1 MEERT
6 KAADNYATTFFT
18 KQLMYPQK
26 KTRRCIN
33 WRNAK
38 QSPLQRISS
47 QPQGEHAEGGT
58 FNDLHPAPLPAP
70 SAQTHPARQPLE
82 AHPRM
87 FRSSNRWYTRR
98 QSAELGS
105 KCARWRR
112 TRRAGSSGAGRRSA
126 PAGLRFRA
134 CGSARADRANC
145 AAAQRPLPAVDRGQ
159 CRARQGASS
168 SSGRR

>member
-33 WRNAK
+33 CRNAK

-47 QPQGEHAEGGT
+47 QSQGEHAEGGT
-58 FNDLHPAPLPAP
+58 FNDLHPEPLPAP
-70 SAQTHPARQPLE
+70 SAQTPPVRQPLE
-82 AHPRM
+82 AHPHM

-98 QSAELGS
+98 QSAGLGS
-105 KCARWRR
+105 KCARRRR
-112 TRRAGSSGAGRRSA
+112 TRRAGSSGAGRRSV

-159 CRARQGASS
+159 CRAR
-168 SSGRR
+168 

>member
-6 KAADNYATTFFT
+6 KAADDYATTFFANNLC

-47 QPQGEHAEGGT
+47 QSQGEHAEGGI
-58 FNDLHPAPLPAP
+58 FNDLHPELPPAP

-82 AHPRM
+82 ARPHM
-87 FRSSNRWYTRR
+87 FRSSNR
-98 QSAELGS
+98 
-105 KCARWRR
+105 
-112 TRRAGSSGAGRRSA
+112 
-126 PAGLRFRA
+126 
-134 CGSARADRANC
+134 
-145 AAAQRPLPAVDRGQ
+145 
-159 CRARQGASS
+159 
-168 SSGRR
+168 